1 MSEQRIL
8 EVTLPLSP
16 QNQIE
21 YFKDKSILFRVDIP
35 NSKITPK
42 QCLMTLSNMRIKAE
56 IKGVTPELLKEY
68 MTGSFVVE
76 TTNLAKIC
84 ANIILGYKFQ
94 NMPYSDVEEHFSIED
109 YADFIVEN
117 KLMLDDWCDVIKSV
131 PLYLAVSS
139 TSFMEKEDIEEFKK
153 QITTIDSKL
162 PTVGAN
168 LSQVLALPEFM
179 VLFNMRHDFM
189 DILAKPYYSHY
200 FDEYIYGGDKLI
212 SFIASDKHKTHFAAL
227 SAGAMKLAKDN
238 NLLVE
243 LPSLK

>member
-35 NSKITPK
+35 NSRITPK

-94 NMPYSDVEEHFSIED
+94 NMPYSDVEEHFSLED

-117 KLMLDDWCDVIKSV
+117 KLMLDDWCDVIQSI

-168 LSQVLALPEFM
+168 LSQVLALPEFL
-179 VLFNMRHDFM
+179 VLFNMRNEFM
-189 DILAKPYYSHY
+189 DILAKTYYSHY
-200 FDEYIYGGDKLI
+200 FDEYIYGGDRLI
-212 SFIASDKHKTHFAAL
+212 SFIASDKYKTHFAAL
-227 SAGAMKLAKDN
+227 SAGAMKIAKDN

-243 LPSLK
+243 LPSIE